1 MSGKFAKITGERIK
15 QRNIKEIFE
24 KLHTGGITME
34 KANDMSEETTS
45 DPTAK
50 ITAFSWAW
58 TGYLWYDVKTNQLVK
73 TSEKGKNADKEH
85 RVLTKISRN
94 PMEHND

>member
-1 MSGKFAKITGERIK
+1 
-15 QRNIKEIFE
+15 
-24 KLHTGGITME
+24 ME